1 MQDYYTSLLHM
12 KDSYTNKAFDEMRWM
27 EMSLSILL
35 VDDCDMNRRVISLM
49 LRKLGHQADMAEN
62 GAEAIEALENRHYD
76 LVLMDIEMPVMDG
89 FEATKIIRRR
99 WHQNPKIIAVT
110 ALTDCKDAC
119 LEAGA
124 DDFLGKPLRI
134 EKLRDSIDYNFPIPL
149 ITEFMPG
156 ELERTHSAMADI

>member
-1 MQDYYTSLLHM
+1 M
-12 KDSYTNKAFDEMRWM
+12 KDSYTSKNIRRSEGID
-27 EMSLSILL
+27 MSLSILL

-62 GAEAIEALENRHYD
+62 GAEAVKALEDRYYD

-89 FEATKIIRRR
+89 FEATRFIRRR

-110 ALTDCKDAC
+110 ALTDSRDAC
-119 LEAGA
+119 IEAGA
-124 DDFLGKPLRI
+124 DDFLVKPLRI
-134 EKLRDSIDYNFPIPL
+134 EELRDSIEFNFPIPL

-156 ELERTHSAMADI
+156 ELECMHQCYG